1 MFLCVFKTLSIKLNN
16 ISPAYSALFLE
27 MSSDLPAPQHHD
39 IKSKLFSCI
48 NINNKKQKTKTSQKS
63 DYTRSYKH
71 ILYIHSRIHLFM
83 CHFNFHTV
91 FSFKLMQYFI
101 LIAPNSEIMNNN
113 SEKPVIKKR
122 CSRYQQ
128 ILQKV
133 LPVKQRAFQHDG
145 S

>member
-1 MFLCVFKTLSIKLNN
+1 MTLLRKNTNLTRMFLCVFKALSIKLNN

-39 IKSKLFSCI
+39 IKSKLLSCI

-63 DYTRSYKH
+63 DYTRSYKQ
-71 ILYIHSRIHLFM
+71 ILYIHSRIHLLK

-91 FSFKLMQYFI
+91 FT
-101 LIAPNSEIMNNN
+101 NSEIMNNN

-133 LPVKQRAFQHDG
+133 LPVKQRAF
-145 S
+145 